1 MFLYVLLKLSDMSGS
16 AVCVDVD
23 TIRIIADHMRLR
35 TEGVKYVL
43 CDGKALPLAQSSPTL
58 IFLKER
64 VAIEIR
70 YPI

>member
-43 CDGKALPLAQSSPTL
+43 CDGKGASIGAVKSHPH
-58 IFLKER
+58 IFEG
-64 VAIEIR
+64 ACGN
-70 YPI
+70 

>member
-1 MFLYVLLKLSDMSGS
+1 MDPQF
-16 AVCVDVD
+16 CVDVD

-43 CDGKALPLAQSSPTL
+43 CDGKGASIGAVKSHPH
-58 IFLKER
+58 IFEER